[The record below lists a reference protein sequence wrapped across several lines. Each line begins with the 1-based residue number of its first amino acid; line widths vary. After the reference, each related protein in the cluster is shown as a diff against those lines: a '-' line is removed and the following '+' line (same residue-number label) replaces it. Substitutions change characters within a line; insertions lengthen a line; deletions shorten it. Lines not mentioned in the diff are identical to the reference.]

1 MPTDNQPTFS
11 MPTDDSRHTSKLSQ
25 PGSKLSQPLGKP
37 SPAASKPGS
46 KLEGVESPISSQ
58 EEGDYEDATAKPRG
72 FGMDDVALCKTVTL
86 RNLKRLETRDDWIK
100 LEKT

>member
-1 MPTDNQPTFS
+1 

-58 EEGDYEDATAKPRG
+58 EEGDYEDD
-72 FGMDDVALCKTVTL
+72 FD
-86 RNLKRLETRDDWIK
+86 
-100 LEKT
+100 